1 MKREYL
7 KLFSFMIGI
16 SLILAS
22 VIFFITSNAKAEK
35 ERQIEEEKRI
45 IDEIGD
51 IYKKFTDKAE
61 EFADKHEEFIKAV
74 DEDTAFFSVVPDN
87 YGKMVESAKEYE
99 KFLVEIDDM
108 DSYLEKNCKKTYSDK
123 ATNTNCIIFVR
134 NKEKL
139 TNTFIEDIKYL
150 NHRVEKYNEWTDQ
163 NNASVIAQKHYDKI
177 GEYKAEKYTD
187 YVDLDGDG
195 VLLGANSD

>member
-22 VIFFITSNAKAEK
+22 IIFFITSNAKAEK
-35 ERQIEEEKRI
+35 LKQIEAEKAI

-51 IYKKFTDKAE
+51 IYKQFTAKAE
-61 EFADKHEEFIKAV
+61 EFADKHEEFIKAI

-87 YGKMVESAKEYE
+87 YGKMTESAKEYE

-108 DSYLEKNCKKTYSDK
+108 DTYLEKHCGKTYSDK
-123 ATNTNCIIFVR
+123 ATNTNCIIYVR
-134 NKEKL
+134 NKEKAI
-139 TNTFIEDIKYL
+139 NTFVEDIKYL
-150 NHRVEKYNEWTDQ
+150 NHRLEKYNEWTDE

-177 GEYKAEKYTD
+177 EEYKAEKYTD
-187 YVDLDGDG
+187 YVDIDKDG